1 MNRSHWILVAI
12 VAIAG
17 CGGSTGADN
26 RPETAT
32 GEGVLSFKGDPVEGA
47 TVVLAPEFPGATAY
61 TASAIT
67 ESDGSFTLSSFPPDE
82 GVVPGTYLVGVSK
95 VEASTAAAAEPAGGH
110 EEYVPV
116 ETKNLLPAKYSDPNS
131 SGLKIEIPAGGA
143 SDLKL
148 DLQ

>member
-1 MNRSHWILVAI
+1 VS
-12 VAIAG
+12 
-17 CGGSTGADN
+17 
-26 RPETAT
+26 
-32 GEGVLSFKGDPVEGA
+32 GEGVLTFKGDPVEGA

-67 ESDGSFTLSSFPPDE
+67 QSDGSFTLSAFPPDE

-95 VEASTAAAAEPAGGH
+95 VEAPAAGAQPADSH

-131 SGLKIEIPAGGA
+131 SGLKLEIPAEGVT
-143 SDLKL
+143 DLKL
-148 DLQ
+148 ELQ